1 MAMNPHFPISEDLGL
16 QPAHKLMNRRIICV
30 QKSTPISI
38 AIKTMQIHKISG
50 LAVVDGQRR
59 LLGSYSEWDAMI
71 QGATHSLDN
80 PIKCVEPAISAPED
94 LPFRGI
100 VAMMIKHRTS
110 HILIELD
117 KKQVIIKSPKS
128 TARGPQKKDRR
139 PTAEDQ
145 KQKTESKTK
154 VKKIATAKRGK

>member
-100 VAMMIKHRTS
+100 VAMMIKHRIKRIFIVNKMKEPVGIMTRS
-110 HILIELD
+110 DVL
-117 KKQVIIKSPKS
+117 KQIYTDYEKERAS
-128 TARGPQKKDRR
+128 
-139 PTAEDQ
+139 E
-145 KQKTESKTK
+145 
-154 VKKIATAKRGK
+154 